1 MRTIPA
7 LERPAAEVRARHE
20 RHRWLTLAVLCTSLL
35 VVSLDNTILNVA
47 LPVLVRDMHA
57 TSTQLQWIVDAYAV
71 VFAGLMLAVGSLGD
85 RIGRKWVF
93 LGGLALFAAGSAA
106 SAFSGTPDRLIATRA
121 FMGVGAAAI
130 MPSTLSILINVFT
143 DDGERARAI
152 GIWSGTSGLG
162 VAVGPVAGGWLLAH
176 YWWGSIFLVNV
187 PVALAGVAAAALLV
201 PNSRNPRTRR
211 PDPAGALL
219 SIAGMGL
226 LLWGVIEAPSRSW
239 SSPLVVGGIV
249 GGLAV
254 LGVFVAWERRSTH
267 PMLELSFFRWR
278 RFSVAMTCMGLV
290 LFGLMGSLFL
300 LTQYLQFSLGYSAL
314 ATGVR
319 IAPMAAVVLVA
330 APISMVV
337 VRRVGTTPVVFFGMA
352 CIATGLA
359 LLSRTTVHGTY
370 GDALPSFFLVG
381 TGVGFA
387 FAPLTD
393 SIMGSL
399 PLERAGVGSAT
410 NGAALQLGGAL
421 GVGVLG
427 SILNTR
433 YEDRLAPVLAAH
445 HAPAWL
451 SHLVTGSLGGA
462 LAVAQH
468 LGGALGT
475 GLADAAR
482 VAFVSGASLAM
493 AVGAVVVGT
502 AALGVSALLPRRP
515 EGVRPPASEGERAGD
530 ERAETATATGAA
542 TGG

>member
-1 MRTIPA
+1 MSSATAVPA
-7 LERPAAEVRARHE
+7 PSVVGVAVGGAPRHE
-20 RHRWLTLAVLCTSLL
+20 PHRWLTLAVLCTSLL
-35 VVSLDNTILNVA
+35 IVSLDNTILNVA

-71 VFAGLMLAVGSLGD
+71 VFAGLMLAIGSLGD

-93 LGGLALFAAGSAA
+93 VAGLALFAAGSAA
-106 SAFSGTPDRLIATRA
+106 SAFSGSPDRLIATRA
-121 FMGVGAAAI
+121 FMGVGAAAV

-187 PVALAGVAAAALLV
+187 PIALAGVAAATVLV
-201 PNSRNPRTRR
+201 PNSRNPRTRK

-219 SIAGMGL
+219 SIVGMGL
-226 LLWGVIEAPSRSW
+226 LLWGIIEAPSRSW

-254 LGVFVAWERRSTH
+254 LGAFVAWERHSSH
-267 PMLELSFFRWR
+267 PMLELSFFRSR

-330 APISMVV
+330 APISMMV

-370 GDALPSFFLVG
+370 GDALPAFFLVG

-393 SIMGSL
+393 SITGSL

-410 NGAALQLGGAL
+410 NGASLQLGGAL

-433 YEDRLAPVLAAH
+433 YEDRLTPVLAAH
-445 HAPAWL
+445 HAPASV

-462 LAVAQH
+462 LSVAQH
-468 LGGALGT
+468 LGGALGA
-475 GLADAAR
+475 GLAEVAR
-482 VAFVSGASLAM
+482 AAFVSGAGLAL

-515 EGVRPPASEGERAGD
+515 DVDRSPVHDAERTDDSPSLGPVI
-530 ERAETATATGAA
+530 RS
-542 TGG
+542 